1 MIIYIVRK
9 MTKEVFLGVRFLLS
23 LYFLLIS
30 FTLIPQERGTVIVLT
45 SIYFTLALITY
56 LKPEKMKI
64 TNKILDIVFVPSLV
78 FLSEVTYSIFTLPP
92 LIVLHTNRNPVSAG
106 VLLVASLILTV
117 YTLRD
122 NTILLFSTLILM
134 VTAPISAL
142 IPDFLSIIRKE
153 RKSMTELRS
162 SYRRLLRDM
171 ARWEKERRELDNL
184 RFLIDTSTKS
194 DSVEEFLKNVK
205 DRFSVR
211 RIHIIPKRD
220 VDSYEVL
227 MDRDRGLLSVPVK
240 LEEGNAVIIF
250 ELESPFQ
257 LNDPLVVGSLER
269 AGRMV
274 SLYIA
279 GFRDDSS
286 LGRAIN
292 IS

>member
-1 MIIYIVRK
+1 MIIYIVRR
-9 MTKEVFLGVRFLLS
+9 MIKEVFLGVRFLIS

-30 FTLIPQERGTVIVLT
+30 FSLPPQDRGTVIVLT

-64 TNKILDIVFVPSLV
+64 TNRILDVVFVPSLI
-78 FLSEVTYSIFTLPP
+78 FISGIAHSLFTLPP
-92 LIVLHTNRNPVSAG
+92 LMVLHTNRNPLSAG
-106 VLLVASLILTV
+106 LLLLVSLLLAVYMLREDTLTV
-117 YTLRD
+117 
-122 NTILLFSTLILM
+122 FSTMILM
-134 VTAPISAL
+134 VTAPVSAL
-142 IPDFLSIIRKE
+142 IPDFINVIKKE
-153 RKSMTELRS
+153 RRSIGDLRS
-162 SYRRLLRDM
+162 SYRRILKEM
-171 ARWEKERRELDNL
+171 ARWEKDRKELENL
-184 RFLIDTSTKS
+184 RFLIDTSTRS
-194 DSVEEFLKNVK
+194 DSVEEFLRNVK

-211 RIHIIPKRD
+211 RIHIVPKRD
-220 VDSYEVL
+220 VESYETL

-257 LNDPLVVGSLER
+257 LNDPLLVGSLER

>member
-1 MIIYIVRK
+1 
-9 MTKEVFLGVRFLLS
+9 MTKEVFLGVRFLIS
-23 LYFLLIS
+23 LYFILIS
-30 FTLIPQERGTVIVLT
+30 FSLPPQERGTLIVLS

-56 LKPEKMKI
+56 LRPDRMKI
-64 TNKILDIVFVPSLV
+64 TNRVLDVVFAPSLV
-78 FLSEVTYSIFTLPP
+78 FLSENAYSLFSLPP
-92 LIVLHTNRNPVSAG
+92 LIVVHTNRNPVSAG
-106 VLLVASLILTV
+106 LLLVASIALSV
-117 YTLRD
+117 YMLRD
-122 NTILLFSTLILM
+122 STLSLFSTMILI
-134 VTAPISAL
+134 VASPVSAL
-142 IPDFLSIIRKE
+142 IPDFLSVIRKE
-153 RKSMTELRS
+153 RKSMTDLRGA
-162 SYRRLLRDM
+162 YRKLLKEM
-171 ARWEKERRELDNL
+171 ARWERERKELENL
-184 RFLIDTSTKS
+184 RFLIDTSTAS
-194 DSVEEFLKNVK
+194 DSVEDFLRTVK

-211 RIHIIPKRD
+211 RIHIIPKRS

-257 LNDPLVVGSLER
+257 LNDPLLVGSLER

-279 GFRDDSS
+279 GFKDDSS

>member
-1 MIIYIVRK
+1 M
-9 MTKEVFLGVRFLLS
+9 
-23 LYFLLIS
+23 
-30 FTLIPQERGTVIVLT
+30 IVLS

-56 LKPEKMKI
+56 LRPDRMKI
-64 TNKILDIVFVPSLV
+64 TNRVLDVVFAPSLV
-78 FLSEVTYSIFTLPP
+78 FLSENAYSLFSLPP
-92 LIVLHTNRNPVSAG
+92 LIVVHTNRNPVSAG
-106 VLLVASLILTV
+106 LLLVASIALSV
-117 YTLRD
+117 YMLRD
-122 NTILLFSTLILM
+122 STLSLFSTMILM
-134 VTAPISAL
+134 VASPVSAL
-142 IPDFLSIIRKE
+142 IPDFLSVIRKE
-153 RKSMTELRS
+153 RKSMTDLRGA
-162 SYRRLLRDM
+162 YRKLLKEM
-171 ARWEKERRELDNL
+171 ARWERERKELENL
-184 RFLIDTSTKS
+184 RFLIDTSTAS
-194 DSVEEFLKNVK
+194 DSVEDFLRTVK

-211 RIHIIPKRD
+211 RIHIIPKRS

-257 LNDPLVVGSLER
+257 LNDPLLVGSLER

-279 GFRDDSS
+279 GFKDDSS